1 MSASFGPS
9 FGPSPG
15 ATHLNRVLTLW
26 PLILYGLGVIVGA
39 GIYVALG
46 AVMRRAGEAAP
57 LSFLLAGVTAA
68 LTGLCY
74 AELAGRFPEASGGV
88 AYVRHG
94 FGSERLAQAT
104 GVATML
110 VVAVSAASIA
120 SGTTQ
125 YLIVLVKLP
134 VPLLMTLM
142 IGSFTA
148 IAIAGVAASVG
159 LAAAIGALEIGG
171 LIVAIAAG
179 FWAAPDFDMR
189 GMIPSTPLGWGGMA
203 AGAFIAFFAFIGFE
217 TMANMGEEVVDA
229 HRTLPRGIL
238 AAVGVSIVLYVLVVT
253 AVVLSDRAGANP
265 LVGLFEGKTAAGF
278 AIVGALAVGNGVL
291 VQIVMLSRLLYGMA
305 NRKELPGVL
314 GWVHPRLQTPVPA
327 TLLAGGGILAVTV
340 LVPFE
345 HLLALSNAIT
355 LTLFALVDLALWRLR
370 WKGQPTVQ
378 GATVQGATAQGA
390 TAQGATGQG
399 FRVPGW
405 VPPVAA
411 ASCLV
416 LLACE
421 VLF

>member
-1 MSASFGPS
+1 MPET
-9 FGPSPG
+9 SPAPG
-15 ATHLNRVLTLW
+15 LRRVLTLW

-57 LSFLLAGVTAA
+57 LSFLLAGGTAA

-88 AYVRHG
+88 AYVRHA
-94 FGSERLAQAT
+94 FGSERLAQAV
-104 GVATML
+104 GVGTML
-110 VVAVSAASIA
+110 VVAVTAASIA

-125 YLIVLVKLP
+125 YLTVLLKLP

-142 IGSFTA
+142 IGGFTA
-148 IAIAGVAASVG
+148 IAIAGVGASVG
-159 LAAAIGALEIGG
+159 LAGAIAALEIGG
-171 LIVAIAAG
+171 LFAAIAAG

-189 GMIPSTPLGWGGMA
+189 GMIPVTLQGWGGVA

-217 TMANMGEEVVDA
+217 TLANMGEEVVDP

-238 AAVGVSIVLYVLVVT
+238 GAVGVSLVLYLLVVA

-265 LVGLFEGKTAAGF
+265 LVGLFDGKSAAGF
-278 AIVGALAVGNGVL
+278 AVLGTLAVGNGVL

-305 NRKELPGVL
+305 NRKELPSAL
-314 GWVHPRLQTPVPA
+314 GWVHPRWRTPVPA
-327 TLLAGGGILAVTV
+327 TLLAGGTILAVTV

-355 LTLFALVDLALWRLR
+355 LTLFVLVDLALWRLHR
-370 WKGQPTVQ
+370 LGPPP
-378 GATVQGATAQGA
+378 G
-390 TAQGATGQG
+390 G
-399 FRVPGW
+399 FRAPAW
-405 VPPVAA
+405 VPPVAVA
-411 ASCLV
+411 TCAV
-416 LLACE
+416 LLVCE
-421 VLF
+421 LVF

>member
-1 MSASFGPS
+1 MSAPLGASPGAPPGAS
-9 FGPSPG
+9 PGASPGAPPGASPG
-15 ATHLNRVLTLW
+15 ATRLNRVLTLW

-57 LSFLLAGVTAA
+57 LSFLVAGVTAA
-68 LTGLCY
+68 LTGICY

-104 GVATML
+104 GVATIL

-125 YLIVLVKLP
+125 YMMALVKLP

-142 IGSFTA
+142 IGGFTA
-148 IAIAGVAASVG
+148 IAIAGVGASVG
-159 LAAAIGALEIGG
+159 LAGTIAALEIGG

-179 FWAAPDFDMR
+179 YWAAPDYDML

-217 TMANMGEEVVDA
+217 TLANMGEEVVDA

-238 AAVGVSIVLYVLVVT
+238 GAVGVSIVLYVLVVT

-265 LVGLFEGKTAAGF
+265 LVGLFEGKIAAGF

-291 VQIVMLSRLLYGMA
+291 VQIVMLSRLVYGMA

-327 TLLAGGGILAVTV
+327 TLLAGGTILAVTV

-345 HLLALSNAIT
+345 HLLAASNAIT
-355 LTLFALVDLALWRLR
+355 LILFTLVDLALWRLR
-370 WKGQPTVQ
+370 RMGPPP
-378 GATVQGATAQGA
+378 AQGFHA
-390 TAQGATGQG
+390 
-399 FRVPGW
+399 PGW
-405 VPPVAA
+405 VPPLAA

-421 VLF
+421 ILF